1 MCGIV
6 AARTAEPVAPI
17 LLGALKLLEYRG
29 YDSAGVSIR
38 TSGGHSATTRTIDRV
53 ESLQARVGAWSGAEL
68 PGTGIGHTRWAT
80 HGAVTERNAHPHQDC
95 SGRLSLV
102 HNGIIENAAALRHE
116 LEEKGH
122 VFASEVDSEVIGHL
136 VEEGLR
142 HDDDLARAVTGAV
155 AALEGSWAVVVL
167 DGQTDRL
174 VAAAHRSPLLVAR
187 SPRGVFAASDINAI
201 GEWVEHFQAMRD
213 GDVVE
218 LAEELVW
225 SRGGLPAEQ
234 PPMADSVWTGASIGV
249 DGHPDFMS
257 KEIAEQPDVAA
268 RIVDRLAPHVL
279 DGSLWTDLA
288 LPRFDRVTVIGCGTS
303 LNAGRMIG
311 GALSS
316 LGRVPV
322 RTLVASEAADAVMEP
337 RTLVLALSQ
346 SGETA
351 DLLNAI
357 EHLDL
362 SRSSLVAI
370 TNNEHSTLA
379 RRADSVLTCDAGP
392 EIGVAATKTFVAQV
406 ITGVAAA
413 LSALVASE
421 RMLRS
426 DAVRHSDELRLMP
439 ELLAHAIAVSHEVL
453 PSIVAGVLDE
463 PGFLF
468 LGQGTGVV
476 LAAEGALKLKELSY
490 RWAEHQPAGE
500 LKHGP
505 LALVDRGTPVLVIDS
520 GDPRIDRSIA
530 EVDARGGRIVRIGG
544 PGSTVPVVGLGRP
557 AGPTAGA
564 RRWGPL
570 EAVVPLQIFARDLA
584 LALGRDVDKPRNLAK
599 SVTVE

>member
-6 AARTAEPVAPI
+6 AARTTEPVAPF
-17 LLGALKLLEYRG
+17 LLEALKLLEYRG

-38 TSGGHSATTRTIDRV
+38 GADGRAATVRTVDRV
-53 ESLQARVGAWSGAEL
+53 ETLATRVADWDGAGLSGSGL
-68 PGTGIGHTRWAT
+68 GHTRWAT
-80 HGAVTERNAHPHQDC
+80 HGSVTEGNAHPHQDC
-95 SGRLSLV
+95 SGQLSIV
-102 HNGIIENAAALRHE
+102 HNGIIENADELRTA
-116 LEEKGH
+116 LEELGH
-122 VFASEVDSEVIGHL
+122 VFGSDVDSEVIGHL
-136 VEEGLR
+136 VEDALGRGDELR
-142 HDDDLARAVTGAV
+142 AAV
-155 AALEGSWAVVVL
+155 AAAVLALRGSWAIVVL
-167 DGQTDRL
+167 DSRSGRM

-187 SPRGVFAASDINAI
+187 SSRGVFAASDINAI
-201 GEWVEHFQAMRD
+201 GQWVQHFQAMAD

-218 LAEELVW
+218 LTDDLVFT
-225 SRGGLPAEQ
+225 RGGLPSIA
-234 PPMADSVWTGASIGV
+234 PPMVDSAWTGASIGV

-268 RIVDRLAPHVL
+268 RIVDRLAPRII
-279 DGSLWTDLA
+279 DGSLWADLA
-288 LPRFDRVTVIGCGTS
+288 LPRFDRVTVLGCGTS
-303 LNAGRMIG
+303 LNAGRLIG
-311 GALSS
+311 GAFGM
-316 LGRVPV
+316 LGGVPV
-322 RTLVASEAADAVMEP
+322 STLVASEASDALIEP

-351 DLLNAI
+351 DVLNAV

-362 SRSSLVAI
+362 SLSSLVAI
-370 TNNEHSTLA
+370 TNNEHSSLA
-379 RRADSVLTCDAGP
+379 RQADSVLTCEAGP

-413 LSALVASE
+413 LSALVSSGRLSSSE
-421 RMLRS
+421 AM
-426 DAVRHSDELRLMP
+426 RHSDELRLLP

-453 PSIVAGVLDE
+453 PPLVEEFAAA

-505 LALVDRGTPVLVIDS
+505 LALVDSGTPVIVVDS
-520 GDPRIDRSIA
+520 GDPRIDRSIS
-530 EVDARGGRIVRIGG
+530 EVAARGARVVRIGAS
-544 PGSTVPVVGLGRP
+544 GSSVPVVGLGRP
-557 AGPTAGA
+557 AGGRRDE

-584 LALGRDVDKPRNLAK
+584 VALGRDVDKPRNLAK

>member
-1 MCGIV
+1 
-6 AARTAEPVAPI
+6 
-17 LLGALKLLEYRG
+17 
-29 YDSAGVSIR
+29 
-38 TSGGHSATTRTIDRV
+38 
-53 ESLQARVGAWSGAEL
+53 
-68 PGTGIGHTRWAT
+68 
-80 HGAVTERNAHPHQDC
+80 
-95 SGRLSLV
+95 
-102 HNGIIENAAALRHE
+102 
-116 LEEKGH
+116 
-122 VFASEVDSEVIGHL
+122 
-136 VEEGLR
+136 
-142 HDDDLARAVTGAV
+142 
-155 AALEGSWAVVVL
+155 
-167 DGQTDRL
+167 
-174 VAAAHRSPLLVAR
+174 
-187 SPRGVFAASDINAI
+187 
-201 GEWVEHFQAMRD
+201 
-213 GDVVE
+213 
-218 LAEELVW
+218 
-225 SRGGLPAEQ
+225 
-234 PPMADSVWTGASIGV
+234 
-249 DGHPDFMS
+249 
-257 KEIAEQPDVAA
+257 
-268 RIVDRLAPHVL
+268 
-279 DGSLWTDLA
+279 
-288 LPRFDRVTVIGCGTS
+288 
-303 LNAGRMIG
+303 
-311 GALSS
+311 
-316 LGRVPV
+316 V

-379 RRADSVLTCDAGP
+379 RQADSVLTCDAGP

-453 PSIVAGVLDE
+453 PAVVADVLDE

-557 AGPTAGA
+557 AGSMAGA